1 MDYGKTFSRAA
12 NLVWENK
19 FLILLG
25 VLASLASS
33 GSGAGGNGGGGGT
46 GQPFPNGGQPPQI
59 DAEVAGIAVGVIIA
73 LVCVALVVGLIL
85 WAIATIARGG
95 LISGA
100 DTIESGGKSS
110 FGQAWGAAWQ
120 KAGTLLGIG
129 FLPAI
134 PGLILFVVGLL
145 ALGAYGGLSSLFG
158 ESFALPAGIS
168 GLTTIIIL
176 IACIMLPIALVLSIL
191 RTFAERAAMLENLGV
206 MDAYRRG
213 TQVLRANLG
222 EAILLFLLQIALAV
236 GLGIV
241 LFVPGIF
248 MALCCFLWPLL
259 LLIQGAITA
268 FVSTLWTLAWRQWTD
283 KAAPAKVV
291 PAV

>member
-1 MDYGKTFSRAA
+1 MDYGKMFSRAA

-19 FLILLG
+19 FLIFLG

-33 GSGAGGNGGGGGT
+33 GSSSGSGGGGGGTGT

-59 DAEVAGIAVGVIIA
+59 DAEVAGIAAGVIVA
-73 LVCVALVVGLIL
+73 LICVVLVVGLIL
-85 WAIATIARGG
+85 WAVATIARGG

-134 PGLILFVVGLL
+134 PGLILLVLGVM
-145 ALGAYGGLSSLFG
+145 ALGAYGGLASLFG
-158 ESFALPAGIS
+158 ESFALPAG
-168 GLTTIIIL
+168 LTTGVVL
-176 IACIMLPIALVLSIL
+176 VACIMLPIALVLSIL
-191 RTFAERAAMLENLGV
+191 RTFAERAALLENLGV
-206 MDAYRRG
+206 MDSYRRG
-213 TQVLRANLG
+213 TEVLRANLG

-236 GLGIV
+236 GLGII
-241 LFVPGIF
+241 LFVPSIF
-248 MALCCFLWPLL
+248 MAFCCFLWPVL

-268 FVSTLWTLAWRQWTD
+268 FVSTLWTLAWRQWTG